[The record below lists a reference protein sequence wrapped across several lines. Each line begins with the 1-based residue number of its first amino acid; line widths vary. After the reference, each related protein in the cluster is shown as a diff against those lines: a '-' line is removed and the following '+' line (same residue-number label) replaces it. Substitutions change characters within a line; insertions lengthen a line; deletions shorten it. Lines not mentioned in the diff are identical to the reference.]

1 MSAAEP
7 QWDGVEEESGGGLP
21 EFLLDPVGVAR
32 RRWLPAA
39 LCFVVG
45 LVTTVVLT
53 LVWKPSYLAQAT
65 ILITSQQIPR
75 EFVTSTVQEDSLA
88 NVNAMIGEVLSAEN
102 LSKLIDDLKL
112 FQDESADTA
121 RIDLVTKMR
130 SRIDAAPE
138 STPNPRSRNTEAIVY
153 GISYESDQGQEAA
166 RVANALAALFV
177 EASISRR
184 NTQARLTT
192 QFLRKALENDEKE
205 LREITR
211 QISEFRQE
219 NRGLLPEEQQTLLRK
234 LELLSSQRDSLSQQI
249 AAKQDRI
256 VSISSQG
263 GDAVLSENEIL
274 LGELRRELA
283 RQSAVLTDEHPNVI
297 ALRDRIARL
306 QAETTTSSGLPA
318 STAHVIEDERREIA
332 RLREQLSN
340 VEGEIADLDSRA
352 NRAPVVAEQ
361 LAALERKEVVLREDY
376 LDALR
381 KVQEAELAENLESA
395 QQGGQVSILD
405 PASPPTKPKVA
416 RVLIAAA
423 GLVGSVGLTVCVA
436 FLLELL
442 DPVMLG
448 SGMIERESGKPV
460 LGSVPLVAG

>member
-7 QWDGVEEESGGGLP
+7 EWDGVEGESGGGLP

-130 SRIDAAPE
+130 SRIGAAPE
-138 STPNPRSRNTEAIVY
+138 STPSPRSRNTEAIVY

-283 RQSAVLTDEHPNVI
+283 RQSAILTDEHPNVI

-361 LAALERKEVVLREDY
+361 LAARERKEVVLREDY

-436 FLLELL
+436 LLLELL

>member
-306 QAETTTSSGLPA
+306 QAETTTSSGLPTSSRTSAARSRGCA
-318 STAHVIEDERREIA
+318 SSSRMSRGRSPTSTRGPTARRSSRSSSLRWSA
-332 RLREQLSN
+332 RRWCCARTISTRC
-340 VEGEIADLDSRA
+340 ARSRRPSWPRTSSRRSRA
-352 NRAPVVAEQ
+352 GRSRSSTRP
-361 LAALERKEVVLREDY
+361 RPPPSRRWRE
-376 LDALR
+376 
-381 KVQEAELAENLESA
+381 
-395 QQGGQVSILD
+395 
-405 PASPPTKPKVA
+405 
-416 RVLIAAA
+416 
-423 GLVGSVGLTVCVA
+423 C
-436 FLLELL
+436 
-442 DPVMLG
+442 
-448 SGMIERESGKPV
+448 
-460 LGSVPLVAG
+460 